1 MNEYPVFVLYEGK
14 LLNAAQ
20 IKWASMKDR
29 GHPDEQLYVEFVTGG
44 WCTWPDNPDA
54 TLDGLTDALSKVVQ

>member
-1 MNEYPVFVLYEGK
+1 MNEYPVFVLYEGR

-20 IKWASMKDR
+20 IKWAGMRD
-29 GHPDEQLYVEFVTGG
+29 DDVLQVEFVTGG
-44 WCTWPDNPDA
+44 WCAWPGNPDA